1 MHTKINTQQ
10 NDSNFLTHDTW
21 SKTSLG
27 MQHTHLDLIG
37 ILSYVFSKKIKYIS
51 RINIYDNHKIV
62 IKSKKLYF
70 GIKRQ
75 HAEVGHQ
82 NLIIFT

>member
-1 MHTKINTQQ
+1 
-10 NDSNFLTHDTW
+10 
-21 SKTSLG
+21 
-27 MQHTHLDLIG
+27 MQHIHLELIG

-51 RINIYDNHKIV
+51 RINISDNHKIV
-62 IKSKKLYF
+62 IMSPEVYF

-82 NLIIFT
+82 NLINFTYKNHLDKFRRNGKQFL